1 MSEKRNAAIEFAH
14 ENQSRFLSE
23 LKEFIAIASISTDSA
38 HKNEMLEAAEF
49 VAVKLRAIGIK
60 NVEVMSTPGHPIVY
74 GEYQDAGPDADT
86 MIVYGHYDVQPADP
100 LDLWDSGPFEA
111 EERDGYLFG
120 RGSSDMKG
128 QVLASLFALEAAL
141 QQGKLPVNLKF
152 LIEGEEENSSPNLQP
167 FLEKHKELLASDFAL
182 NPDSG
187 MLGPDTPS
195 ITYSLR
201 GLAYFE
207 VTIQGPSQDLH
218 SGLYGGTVRNP
229 ANELSRL
236 IGGMHDDE
244 GRVTL
249 DGFYDT
255 VRELSDEEREE
266 LARLPGSDEMLIEAT
281 GAPGPWGEAG
291 FTNIERAGARPTLDV
306 NGFISGYTGE
316 GMKTVLPSKASAKI
330 SMRLVAD
337 QNPDDVHEQLVKYME
352 THANPGVTWEVD
364 YMSSSP
370 AAISDI
376 NSPAIQSLV
385 KAMETVWGKRAI
397 FNRGGGTIPVVAYM
411 QQILGVESVLTGFSL
426 NDDNIHSPNERLHLD
441 TWYRGID
448 ALIHFI
454 YNLAE

>member
-1 MSEKRNAAIEFAH
+1 MSDQRKAAQEFAH
-14 ENQSRFLSE
+14 KNHSRFLSE
-23 LKEFIAIASISTDSA
+23 LKDFISIASISTDPTY
-38 HKNEMLEAAEF
+38 KNEMQAAAEF
-49 VAVKLRAIGIK
+49 VAEKLRAIGIS
-60 NVEVMSTPGHPIVY
+60 NVEIMSTPGHPIVY
-74 GEYQDAGPDADT
+74 GEYQDAGPEADT
-86 MIVYGHYDVQPADP
+86 MIVYGHYDVQPPDP
-100 LDLWDSGPFEA
+100 LDLWESGPFKA

-128 QVLASLFALEAAL
+128 QVLASLFAIEAAL
-141 QQGKLPVNLKF
+141 LQGNLPVNLKF
-152 LIEGEEENSSPNLQP
+152 LIEGEEENSSPNLEP
-167 FLEKHKELLASDFAL
+167 FIEKHKDLLASDFAL

-187 MLGPDTPS
+187 MLGSDTPS

-207 VTIQGPSQDLH
+207 VSVQGPSHDLH
-218 SGLYGGTVRNP
+218 SGLFGGTVRNP

-236 IGGMHDDE
+236 ISGMHDNA

-249 DGFYDT
+249 EGFYDK
-255 VRELSDEEREE
+255 VRTLSDEERKE
-266 LARLPGSDEMLIEAT
+266 LARLPGSDELLIEAT
-281 GAPGPWGEAG
+281 GAPSPWGETG

-316 GMKTVLPSKASAKI
+316 GMKTVLPAKASAKI

-337 QNPDDVHEQLVKYME
+337 QEPDDVHNQLVKYME
-352 THANPGVTWEVD
+352 TYTNPGVTWEVD
-364 YMSSSP
+364 YMSASP
-370 AAISDI
+370 TAISDV
-376 NSPAIQSLV
+376 NSPAIQALV

-411 QQILGVESVLTGFSL
+411 QHILGVESVLTGFSL
-426 NDDNIHSPNERLHLD
+426 SDDHIHSPNERMHLD
-441 TWYRGID
+441 TWYKGID